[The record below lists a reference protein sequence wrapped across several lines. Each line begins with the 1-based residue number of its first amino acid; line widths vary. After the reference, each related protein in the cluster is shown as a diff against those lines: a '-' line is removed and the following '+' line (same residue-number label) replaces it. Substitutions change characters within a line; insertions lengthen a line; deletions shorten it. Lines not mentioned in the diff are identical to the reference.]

1 MNQRAAV
8 ANSVLAC
15 LNQSPR
21 KLMVSVWGK
30 MDNKTA
36 MYKAMKPAGMIL
48 GDTNKT
54 TDNWYDAWSPSARQ
68 LGRVE

>member
-1 MNQRAAV
+1 
-8 ANSVLAC
+8 
-15 LNQSPR
+15 
-21 KLMVSVWGK
+21 MVSVWGK

-68 LGRVE
+68 LGRV